1 MTPVLISTQKSG
13 KTIPTPLICPAT
25 YVNETINAQ
34 KTATNLAFWE

>member
-1 MTPVLISTQKSG
+1 MTPVLMSTSKNLE

-34 KTATNLAFWE
+34 KTATNLAF